1 MRFPW
6 WSFAA
11 ALWLTALPGCTVSF
25 DFPSFVGVTRWPEV
39 DLGPPSAR
47 ASLDFADDGR
57 IATTPTFMP
66 YWGDEIF
73 TRAEGLGLGDLDDDG
88 DLDAIASTVGVQ
100 SQRAV
105 LLRNDLVE
113 SSMRGPF
120 VDETPG
126 AWVGETTCSSV
137 AQTTVYAPPLLFVAP
152 PIAMWPPCAFRQ
164 TAPFE
169 MSGLTSTEMPITE
182 AASVVTV
189 GDVTGDGLLDV
200 LLGGGGVAA
209 HWLVSDR
216 DHWRELTGLPV
227 DLSDLAAASLVDL
240 DADRILDLVTV
251 ANGPTSGGHVLHG
264 LGGGAF
270 ASTADTVSLETRA
283 QGARRIGVVDLDADA
298 RTDLALFDIDSTPN
312 TVTFLWNR
320 SSAAGLSF
328 DETSMQLTAVLGTED
343 AVTVAPGDYDDDGFA
358 DLAVTSGGDAIVVLQ
373 NRGDGTF
380 SERVFTVDGT
390 NDIHTSSLADVDLDG
405 DLDVLLCWGPTA
417 TPISRECGVFANQID
432 GSDFLEMA
440 LRGPRA
446 NAHAVGARVV
456 VFPAGRLGDFT
467 ARPLVE
473 RTVAATSSLRAP
485 TTVHVGLPPTGAFDV
500 RVYWPDGATP
510 TDILSVERGTRLRI
524 VEP

>member
-6 WSFAA
+6 WSFAM

-25 DFPSFVGVTRWPEV
+25 DFPTFVGVTRWPEV
-39 DLGPPSAR
+39 DLGPASPR
-47 ASLDFADDGR
+47 ASLDFDDGFR

-66 YWGDEIF
+66 YWGDDVF

-88 DLDAIASTVGVQ
+88 DLDAIVSSTGVQ
-100 SQRAV
+100 SERAV
-105 LLRNDLVE
+105 VLRNDLVE
-113 SSMRGPF
+113 SGTRGPF

-126 AWVGETTCSSV
+126 AWGGETTCTSV
-137 AQTTVYAPPLLFVAP
+137 VQTAVYAPPLFFVAP
-152 PIAMWPPCAFRQ
+152 PLAMWRPCAFRQ
-164 TAPFE
+164 TAPLE
-169 MSGLTSTEMPITE
+169 LSGLTSTEMPITG
-182 AASVVTV
+182 AASVVAV
-189 GDVTGDGLLDV
+189 GDVTGDGILDV
-200 LLGGGGVAA
+200 LLGGEAVAA

-227 DLSDLAAASLVDL
+227 DLSDLEAASLVDL
-240 DADRILDLVTV
+240 DGDRILDLVAIASTR
-251 ANGPTSGGHVLHG
+251 TSGGHVLHG

-270 ASTADTVSLETRA
+270 AATADTVSLETRA
-283 QGARRIGVVDLDADA
+283 QGARRVGIVDLDGDA
-298 RTDLALFDIDSTPN
+298 LTDLALVDIDSTPN

-320 SSAAGLSF
+320 STAAGLAF
-328 DETSMQLTAVLGTED
+328 DETSMQLTNAIGTVD
-343 AVTVAPGDYDDDGFA
+343 AVTVAPGDYDDDGLA
-358 DLAVTSGGDAIVVLQ
+358 DLAVTSGSDAIVVLQ
-373 NRGDGTF
+373 NRGDRTF
-380 SERVFTVDGT
+380 SERVFTVRGT
-390 NDIHTSSLADVDLDG
+390 NDIHTSAIADVDLDG
-405 DLDVLLCWGPTA
+405 DLDVVLCWGPTA
-417 TPISRECGVFANQID
+417 TPISRECGVFTNQID

-467 ARPLVE
+467 ARPLLE
-473 RTVAATSSLRAP
+473 RTVTATSSLRTP

-510 TDILSVERGTRLRI
+510 TDILGVERGTRLRI